1 MIRFDCHHVQGAF
14 ALDVAFEA
22 EGGITALFGH
32 SGSGKST
39 VIRLLAGL
47 ARPQRGHIE
56 VDGTVL
62 LDTAA
67 GRNLKPHRRR
77 LGLVFQDAQLFP
89 HLSVRTNLDY
99 GRFFTPAAGRVV
111 AFDPVV
117 EVLGIAHLLDRR
129 PMTLSGGERQRVA
142 IGRALLA
149 SPRLLLMDEP
159 LASLDAD
166 RKLEVLPFIERLRD
180 EFAIPIVYVSHAVEE
195 VARLAARVV
204 KLEAG
209 KVTAIGPPAEVL
221 APTLYANAADRF
233 EAVSVITGRVTRYD
247 PEFAVTLVAH
257 PAGEI
262 VVPGR
267 IEPAEGAVRIAVRST
282 NVTLAVGRPG
292 GVSVRTVL
300 FGTVERVETDG
311 GPFALVAVALAGGD
325 RLYAY
330 ATRLALA
337 SLGLD
342 VGDEVQALVKSVS
355 IDERTVP
362 RLVQSAPP
370 REDAGAP
377 RR

>member
-1 MIRFDCHHVQGAF
+1 MIRFDCSHGQGDF
-14 ALDVAFEA
+14 SLNVAFEA
-22 EGGITALFGH
+22 ESGVTALFGP

-62 LDTAA
+62 LDTTA
-67 GRNLKPHRRR
+67 GINLKPHRRR

-89 HLSVRTNLDY
+89 HLKVRTNLGY
-99 GRFFTPAAGRVV
+99 GRFFTCAADRVV
-111 AFDPVV
+111 SFEPVV
-117 EVLGIAHLLDRR
+117 EVLGIAHLLDRY
-129 PMTLSGGERQRVA
+129 PATLSGGERQRVA
-142 IGRALLA
+142 IGRALLT

-204 KLEAG
+204 KIVGG
-209 KVTAIGPPAEVL
+209 KVATVGTPSEVL
-221 APTLYANAADRF
+221 APNLLASASERF
-233 EAVSVITGRVTRYD
+233 DAVSVISGHVVRYD
-247 PEFAVTLVAH
+247 PDFAVTIVRH

-267 IEPAEGAVRIAVRST
+267 IDNGHAPVRITIRST

-292 GVSVRTVL
+292 QVSVRTIL

-311 GPFALVAVALAGGD
+311 GPFALVVIALVGGD
-325 RLYAY
+325 RLYAF
-330 ATRLALA
+330 ATRLALD

-342 VGDEVQALVKSVS
+342 AGDEVHALIKSVS
-355 IDERTVP
+355 IDERAVP
-362 RLVQSAPP
+362 RLVHSQPP
-370 REDAGAP
+370 TT
-377 RR
+377 

>member
-14 ALDVAFEA
+14 ALDVAFAA

-47 ARPQRGHIE
+47 ARPQRGRIE
-56 VDGTVL
+56 VEDTVL
-62 LDTAA
+62 LDT
-67 GRNLKPHRRR
+67 GRGIDLKPHRRR

-89 HLSVRTNLDY
+89 HLSVRANLTY

-117 EVLGIAHLLDRR
+117 EVLGISHLLDRR

-159 LASLDAD
+159 LASLDAE

-204 KLEAG
+204 KLEGG
-209 KVTAIGPPAEVL
+209 KATAIGPPAEVL
-221 APTLYANAADRF
+221 APTLYATAADRF
-233 EAVSVITGRVTRYD
+233 EAVSVITGRVKRFD
-247 PEFAVTLVAH
+247 PEFAVTLVEH

-267 IEPAEGAVRIAVRST
+267 IEPAEGPVRIAVRST

-311 GPFALVAVALAGGD
+311 GPFALVTVALAGGE
-325 RLYAY
+325 RVHAY

-337 SLGLD
+337 ALGLD

-362 RLVQSAPP
+362 RLVHAAPQTA
-370 REDAGAP
+370 AGAP
-377 RR
+377 GR